1 MAPGFQGL
9 GSKRQDKWP
18 EAIKL
23 KKIVLPTLADRK
35 LKDRRCAA
43 PGKARKLRSGKKKT
57 YTHTHTHTHTHELG
71 FQS

>member
-23 KKIVLPTLADRK
+23 RQTVLPTLADRK
-35 LKDRRCAA
+35 LKDRQCAA
-43 PGKARKLRSGKKKT
+43 PGKARKLSMSRKEKN
-57 YTHTHTHTHTHELG
+57 THTHTHTHTHELV